1 MTLTRRQLL
10 LCATVIPAAA
20 ALPKLEPGIP
30 VFYGADLAT
39 DPDVC
44 AIYSHDGRA
53 WHFVR
58 YLTAPKE
65 KHDNTA

>member
-20 ALPKLEPGIP
+20 ALPKPGPATP
-30 VFYGADLAT
+30 VFCGMDLAAG
-39 DPDVC
+39 PDVC

>member
-10 LCATVIPAAA
+10 LGATVIPAVA
-20 ALPKLEPGIP
+20 ALPWIEPTTP
-30 VFYGADLAT
+30 VFCGADLAT
-39 DPDVC
+39 EPDTC
-44 AIYSHDGRA
+44 AIYSYDGHA